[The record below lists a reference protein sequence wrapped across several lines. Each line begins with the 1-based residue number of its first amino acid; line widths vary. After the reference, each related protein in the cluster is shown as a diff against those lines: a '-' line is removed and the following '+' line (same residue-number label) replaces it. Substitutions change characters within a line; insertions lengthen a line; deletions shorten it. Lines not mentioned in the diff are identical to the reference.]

1 LNIVVGGVTRP
12 TESSGRERSEPIII
26 VFLGARHFTQPTL
39 ADLKL
44 GILINFIVPI
54 LKEGIKITT
63 INI

>member
-1 LNIVVGGVTRP
+1 LNIVLGWVK
-12 TESSGRERSEPIII
+12 RSEPIII

-54 LKEGIKITT
+54 LKEGIKRTT